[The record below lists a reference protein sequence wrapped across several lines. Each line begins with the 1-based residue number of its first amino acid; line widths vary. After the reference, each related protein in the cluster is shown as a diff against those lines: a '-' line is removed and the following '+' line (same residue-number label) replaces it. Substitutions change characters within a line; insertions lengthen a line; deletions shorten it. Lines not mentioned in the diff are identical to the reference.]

1 MSTEDRESI
10 SADELE
16 QALKE
21 YVDKANASPRAQKT
35 LAGWTCRVHIE
46 AVDVDEVRFTYV
58 VDRAPH
64 NRLPAASKV
73 SQT

>member
-35 LAGWTCRVHIE
+35 LAGWTCRIHIE
-46 AVDVDEVRFTYV
+46 AVDVDDVQVHLRRRQGRV
-58 VDRAPH
+58 
-64 NRLPAASKV
+64 AAGRPRPRRGP
-73 SQT
+73 